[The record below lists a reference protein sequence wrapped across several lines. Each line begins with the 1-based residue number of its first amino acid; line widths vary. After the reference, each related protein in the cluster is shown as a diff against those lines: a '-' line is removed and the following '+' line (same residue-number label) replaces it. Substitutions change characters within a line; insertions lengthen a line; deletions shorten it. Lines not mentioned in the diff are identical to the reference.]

1 MGQLLLNAAVRG
13 HYLGGYDVL
22 EQYITSN
29 NGDNQPG
36 VGQGASVRKDAMASR
51 AR

>member
-1 MGQLLLNAAVRG
+1 LLLNAAVRG

-29 NGDNQPG
+29 GDNQPG